1 MHSGGVAHQSGA
13 SFGFFSSI
21 IGTLITTLIAVIIAV
36 PLSIGAALAI
46 VERLPKRL
54 AAGVG
59 VFLELLAGIPSVV
72 IGLWGVVTFGP
83 FLARDI
89 APFVSRNLP
98 DVPVLNYFKGPINGL
113 GQSMLTSGLILAIMI
128 IPIVASTARDL
139 IRQVPIL
146 PREGAVALGMSDAQC
161 AMRVTLPWIR
171 TGLIGAIVLGIG
183 RALGETIAVA
193 MVSGNNTAGAA
204 EQYLRHHDHDRGHAR
219 EQPGQRVPG
228 WLRLQRARAG
238 RAGAGAGGHHLGGQ
252 HRRPDAGPADQRRCP
267 AHRSGAVGGDPMSSA
282 SSARTTTP
290 GAGPGTG
297 AWPAVPMRRRVGN
310 RIFWALCILA
320 LLLVIAPTIWLAA
333 GVVARAVPHWQWSVL
348 TTKTIGASGK
358 DVGGLSQGILGTIV
372 ITLVAVC
379 RRRHRQRPDR
389 RVPQ

>member
-1 MHSGGVAHQSGA
+1 VAASAPGAGPAEGAGDSPLSGLPGDGTRGGRGGLDVIRWLGRAGAIIPLGALIFIVIVLLVEAIPAFRYNGLSFFSKSVYTPGGGGYNSVIVHTGGAAHQSGA

-21 IGTLITTLIAVIIAV
+21 IGTLITTLIAVLVGV

-89 APFVSRNLP
+89 VPFVSRNLP

-113 GQSMLTSGLILAIMI
+113 GQSMLASGLILAIMI

-193 MVSGNNTAGAA
+193 MVSGNNTAALPSDIYGTMTTIAATLVNSLDSAFQDGSGFSVRALAELALVLVIITLAVNIAARMLVRRTSGAA
-204 EQYLRHHDHDRGHAR
+204 L
-219 EQPGQRVPG
+219 PI
-228 WLRLQRARAG
+228 
-238 RAGAGAGGHHLGGQ
+238 
-252 HRRPDAGPADQRRCP
+252 
-267 AHRSGAVGGDPMSSA
+267 
-282 SSARTTTP
+282 
-290 GAGPGTG
+290 GPG
-297 AWPAVPMRRRVGN
+297 
-310 RIFWALCILA
+310 L
-320 LLLVIAPTIWLAA
+320 
-333 GVVARAVPHWQWSVL
+333 
-348 TTKTIGASGK
+348 
-358 DVGGLSQGILGTIV
+358 
-372 ITLVAVC
+372 
-379 RRRHRQRPDR
+379 
-389 RVPQ
+389 